1 MYLKRSLI
9 KKQAK
14 EILKGNVFKL
24 FIIGLVVSIVS
35 GAAASLVSGIT
46 LKNYAEIIKNTVGN
60 YGGGENFDEDPFED
74 FYFDDD
80 GEAFFNFGKINTSLE
95 TQSLSP
101 SASGASTVIIGS
113 AAMSFLSDLVYIA
126 SIFLAPL
133 NVALAGF
140 FVLYIRGKRFE
151 LDGGVKTV
159 FKEAFK
165 VNYLKKVWLVFL
177 MGLITGLLSLLFIIP
192 GIIFSYSAY
201 FAYQIMCD
209 YPELSAWE
217 SIKLS
222 KKIIKGNRFELFL
235 MNLSFIPWAFLC
247 IFIFPIIYVTPYFEL
262 TNALYYENFRLRAI
276 QQGRV
281 TEDDFLSDAQ
291 RLAKYAQA
299 NGVPNKVDPNFEGE
313 RRQENAPAWTPVQRP
328 VDEAFYRPE
337 NADATQPYGQTYT
350 PYAAQP
356 DAAPS
361 DEPAGEYYTPPASPQ
376 TDGENNAPD
385 AQPQDGG
392 NADGESTEE

>member
-9 KKQAK
+9 KRQAK

-24 FIIGLVVSIVS
+24 FIIGLVVSIV
-35 GAAASLVSGIT
+35 ANAASALVSGIN
-46 LKNYAEIIKNTVGN
+46 LKNYTEIFENAVEN
-60 YGGGENFDEDPFED
+60 YGGGGYYDEDHFQN
-74 FYFDDD
+74 FYYDDD
-80 GEAFFNFGKINTSLE
+80 GEAFFNFGNVNTSLD
-95 TQSLSP
+95 TQNLSP
-101 SASGASTVIIGS
+101 SAAGAGTVIIGG
-113 AAMSFLSDLVYIA
+113 AATSFLSNLVYIA

-140 FVLYIRGKRFE
+140 FVLYIRGRRFE

-159 FKEAFK
+159 FKEAFT

-217 SIKLS
+217 SIQLS

-247 IFIFPIIYVTPYFEL
+247 IFIFPIVYVTPYFEL

-299 NGVPNKVDPNFEGE
+299 TGVPNMVNPIFNSNQQQAD
-313 RRQENAPAWTPVQRP
+313 QPAWTPAQK
-328 VDEAFYRPE
+328 
-337 NADATQPYGQTYT
+337 ADQPSYPSPQPT
-350 PYAAQP
+350 AQP
-356 DAAPS
+356 AS
-361 DEPAGEYYTPPASPQ
+361 EPAQQESPAEETAQTDGNYYTPPAESN
-376 TDGENNAPD
+376 GEYYTTP
-385 AQPQDGG
+385 
-392 NADGESTEE
+392 TEESSDSGE